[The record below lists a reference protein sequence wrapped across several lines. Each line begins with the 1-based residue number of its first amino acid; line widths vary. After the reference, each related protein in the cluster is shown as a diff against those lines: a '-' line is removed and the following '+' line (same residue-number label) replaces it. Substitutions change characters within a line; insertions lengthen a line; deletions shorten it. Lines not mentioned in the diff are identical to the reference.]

1 MAKKKKS
8 TNLADD
14 TLVLADVI
22 TDEKPVG
29 TNGLQHALEYIKE
42 NFVTQDEF
50 NYKAIV
56 INSFTNNKN
65 TVEIGST
72 VTDIL
77 LSWSL
82 NKKAKVLTLDD
93 ESLEPTDTSKQLLE
107 QNIKT
112 NKTWTLKAED
122 EKGAVSTK
130 TTSLSFL
137 NGIYWGAS
145 SSQDTYD
152 NTFVLGLTK
161 ALQGSKGKVFT
172 VNAGE
177 GQFIFYAVPT
187 RYGDVS
193 FNVGG
198 FDGGFSK
205 VATIEFTNAS
215 GYKENYDIYKSDN
228 ANLGNTTVTAK

>member
-161 ALQGSKGKVFT
+161 ALQDSKGKVFT

>member
-1 MAKKKKS
+1 MAKKKTS

-137 NGIYWGAS
+137 NGIYWGTS

-161 ALQGSKGKVFT
+161 VLQGSKGKVFT

>member
-1 MAKKKKS
+1 MAKKKTS

-42 NFVTQDEF
+42 NFVTQDKF

-161 ALQGSKGKVFT
+161 VLQGSKGKVFT

>member
-1 MAKKKKS
+1 MAKKKTS

-93 ESLEPTDTSKQLLE
+93 ELLEPTDTSKQLLE

-137 NGIYWGAS
+137 NGIYWGTS

-161 ALQGSKGKVFT
+161 VLQGSKGKVFT

>member
-1 MAKKKKS
+1 MAKKKTS

-107 QNIKT
+107 QRC
-112 NKTWTLKAED
+112 
-122 EKGAVSTK
+122 V
-130 TTSLSFL
+130 
-137 NGIYWGAS
+137 
-145 SSQDTYD
+145 
-152 NTFVLGLTK
+152 
-161 ALQGSKGKVFT
+161 
-172 VNAGE
+172 
-177 GQFIFYAVPT
+177 
-187 RYGDVS
+187 
-193 FNVGG
+193 
-198 FDGGFSK
+198 
-205 VATIEFTNAS
+205 
-215 GYKENYDIYKSDN
+215 
-228 ANLGNTTVTAK
+228 

>member
-1 MAKKKKS
+1 MAKKKTS

-177 GQFIFYAVPT
+177 GQFIFMLFLHAMVMSHLML
-187 RYGDVS
+187 GALMVDFQKLLQSNLQMQV
-193 FNVGG
+193 
-198 FDGGFSK
+198 
-205 VATIEFTNAS
+205 
-215 GYKENYDIYKSDN
+215 DIKKTMIFIN
-228 ANLGNTTVTAK
+228 RITQI